1 MNRGKAA
8 VITITLGQKVR
19 SFLKDKV
26 KFSTSISTSNST
38 LEDIRQ
44 PIAIF
49 PVSMSTVSA
58 VFLSYLGRLQD
69 LSKALT
75 LTEPIAQTK
84 S

>member
-8 VITITLGQKVR
+8 VITITLGQEVR

-44 PIAIF
+44 LIAIF